1 MVIPVYKELVRKGHN
16 PKVLALTTAAKQ
28 MQQEKL
34 PYDTLL
40 DFVTLS
46 HEITKY
52 GKPIAKLVPINE
64 EEKFKTPLFGSLE
77 GLITISGNIIGSTGE
92 QWNAEQ

>member
-1 MVIPVYKELVRKGHN
+1 MKIAAGQFKAKCLKLMDNVYKNNEEVI
-16 PKVLALTTAAKQ
+16 
-28 MQQEKL
+28 
-34 PYDTLL
+34 
-40 DFVTLS
+40 
-46 HEITKY
+46 ITKY

-92 QWNAEQ
+92 EWNAEQ